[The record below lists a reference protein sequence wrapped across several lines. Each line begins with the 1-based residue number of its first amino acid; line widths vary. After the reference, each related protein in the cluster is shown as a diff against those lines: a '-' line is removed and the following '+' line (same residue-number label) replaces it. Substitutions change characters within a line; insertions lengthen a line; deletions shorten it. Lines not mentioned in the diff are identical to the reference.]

1 MPTVCILIIGNEI
14 LPGRTKDVN
23 LGYLAERLTALG
35 IDVAEARVI
44 ADDVDIIADTVNT
57 CRAAHD
63 YVFTTG
69 GIGPTHDDITCD
81 SVAKAFGVKNVLNPQ
96 AVALLKSAYK
106 DERALNEARLRMAHA
121 PEGAIFDQNPVSKA
135 PGFQVENV
143 FVMAGVP
150 RIMQA
155 MFEGIV
161 DRLVGGP
168 PMLSRTLSVYL
179 AEGDMADPLS
189 ELQSRFDDV
198 EMGSYPFYRARKF
211 GCSIVLR
218 SRDQARLDIAAGE
231 LDTIMRSLGGDP
243 MEDDPIENDP
253 LNGTVE
259 NSP

>member
-1 MPTVCILIIGNEI
+1 M
-14 LPGRTKDVN
+14 
-23 LGYLAERLTALG
+23 
-35 IDVAEARVI
+35 
-44 ADDVDIIADTVNT
+44 
-57 CRAAHD
+57 
-63 YVFTTG
+63 
-69 GIGPTHDDITCD
+69 
-81 SVAKAFGVKNVLNPQ
+81 
-96 AVALLKSAYK
+96 
-106 DERALNEARLRMAHA
+106 
-121 PEGAIFDQNPVSKA
+121 SKA

-179 AEGDMADPLS
+179 AEGDMAGPLS

-198 EMGSYPFYRARKF
+198 EMGSYPFFRARKF